1 MSAAAWHGVNSAS
14 FQSSRSSWTR
24 VVKTLFV
31 QTRLEAEFH
40 FCQLAVCLLLIS
52 FLLRL
57 PLKSVWTKRQDTFD
71 WNLFLHLHVC
81 WLLHRL
87 PQTPFFSCPIMPIF
101 SVHFLFIVLGFA
113 ATLIFTIYPT
123 GMGFYIEDAARLTGV
138 TPFFFTE
145 RSNREAFFNIFNTW
159 NNSWMTGLGGETGLD
174 ELTIG
179 YDLGLWRH
187 A

>member
-1 MSAAAWHGVNSAS
+1 MSAAAWHGMNPAS
-14 FQSSRSSWTR
+14 FQSSRSSWKR
-24 VVKTLFV
+24 VVKTLCV

-40 FCQLAVCLLLIS
+40 FCQLAFCLLLIS

-87 PQTPFFSCPIMPIF
+87 PQTPFFSCPIMTIF

-123 GMGFYIEDAARLTGV
+123 GMGLHIEDAARLTGV

-159 NNSWMTGLGGETGLD
+159 NN
-174 ELTIG
+174 
-179 YDLGLWRH
+179 LWGFRGRDGT
-187 A
+187 